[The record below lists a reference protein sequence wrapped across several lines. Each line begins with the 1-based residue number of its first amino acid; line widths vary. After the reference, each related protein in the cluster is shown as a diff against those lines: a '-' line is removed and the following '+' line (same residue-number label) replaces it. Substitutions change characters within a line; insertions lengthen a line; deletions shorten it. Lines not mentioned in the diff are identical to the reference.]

1 MSEYRNRTTGEVK
14 TQGEIRRSMPNTS
27 LPRVWTAEV
36 CDDLNIDPVLAAPAP
51 EPTGDLK
58 AVVRNGV
65 TQDANG
71 NWVEAWVERDMFA
84 DYIRTDVA
92 EDGTETEVTVTKAE
106 QEAEYTARKAEEKA
120 TAIRTERDNLLAS
133 CDWRAVSDLIMT
145 DEWKA
150 YRQALRDITAQ
161 ATFPTEVTWPDKPE

>member
-1 MSEYRNRTTGEVK
+1 MSEYRNRTTGAVN

-27 LPRVWTAEV
+27 LPRVWTAAI

-84 DYIRTDVA
+84 DFVND
-92 EDGTETEVTVTKAE
+92 EGVTVTKAE
-106 QEAEYTARKAEEKA
+106 QEAEYTARKAEEEA
-120 TAIRTERDNLLAS
+120 TAIRTERDAKLAES
-133 CDWRAVSDLIMT
+133 DWMVIKAAETGVALAT
-145 DEWKA
+145 EWA
-150 YRQALRDITAQ
+150 TYRQALRDVTAQ
-161 ATFPTEVTWPDKPE
+161 TGFPNEVTWPTKPE